1 MIKSFTDYIT
11 AMAIQGDYDSSYEFK
26 RAIAVLNSAIKL
38 IDLESTFKS
47 KLVKLTNN
55 LYIITLNNK
64 EEIQFEWRNESVH
77 NIKLIRNKNNEIIQ
91 SNTSR

>member
-26 RAIAVLNSAIKL
+26 RAIAILNSAIKL

-77 NIKLIRNKNNEIIQ
+77 NIKLIRNKNNEITQ

>member
-1 MIKSFTDYIT
+1 
-11 AMAIQGDYDSSYEFK
+11 MAIQGDYDSSYEFK

-38 IDLESTFKS
+38 IDLESTFKN

-77 NIKLIRNKNNEIIQ
+77 NIKLIRNKNN
-91 SNTSR
+91 

>member
-38 IDLESTFKS
+38 IDLESTFKN

-77 NIKLIRNKNNEIIQ
+77 NIKLIRNKNN
-91 SNTSR
+91 

>member
-11 AMAIQGDYDSSYEFK
+11 AMTIQGDYDSSYEFK

-77 NIKLIRNKNNEIIQ
+77 NIKLIRNKNNEITQ

>member
-38 IDLESTFKS
+38 IDLESTFKN

>member
-26 RAIAVLNSAIKL
+26 RAITVLNSAIKL

-77 NIKLIRNKNNEIIQ
+77 NVKLIRNKNNEITQ

>member
-38 IDLESTFKS
+38 IDLEFTLKS

>member
-11 AMAIQGDYDSSYEFK
+11 AMAIQGDCDSSYEFK

-77 NIKLIRNKNNEIIQ
+77 NIKLIRNKNNEITQ